1 MTDINPPGPRRLHN
15 ELLQRE
21 LSRRVLLR
29 NAAGGALGLTA
40 AGWLLGCGSD
50 SGSGTTASADSG
62 DVGGTLN
69 VLCWEGYTD
78 PSFTKPFEQANNV
91 KVNSTFI
98 GSNDELVAKL
108 RGAPDQFDLV
118 SPSSDTTNLLI
129 DNEQVQAINLDDVP
143 NAKTT
148 FEFFRTAPNVNVDG
162 NLYGVPMCWGFIP
175 LIYDEDAIKT
185 APDSWEALW
194 DPQYEDSISMW
205 QDISML
211 WTTGLLLGFENVYE
225 MSDDE
230 LEQVKNKLIEQ
241 KPNIRKYW
249 TTAGELTN
257 LFANNEVV
265 AGMSFGGLTVTQ
277 LRDQGRNVAEII
289 PKEGATSWFDSWM
302 ITAQSQNP
310 ATALAF
316 LDHLNT
322 PESQVKIAAATGYG
336 ITNENAVDK
345 VPKEYA
351 EVYHLDDPD
360 FIAGLDYWK
369 AVPDRQKYLDVLNA
383 VVAA

>member
-1 MTDINPPGPRRLHN
+1 MTEGNRSLPERDLFN
-15 ELLQRE
+15 RE
-21 LSRRVLLR
+21 VSRRVLLR
-29 NAAGGALGLTA
+29 GAAGGALGLTA
-40 AGWLLGCGSD
+40 AGWLLGCGDD
-50 SGSGTTASADSG
+50 SGTSSATTAAADG
-62 DVGGTLN
+62 EIGGTLN
-69 VLCWEGYTD
+69 ALCWEGYTD
-78 PSFTKPFEQANNV
+78 PSFTAPFEKKTGV
-91 KVNSTFI
+91 KINSTFI

-108 RGAPDQFDLV
+108 RGAPDQYDLV
-118 SPSSDTTNLLI
+118 TPSSDTTNLLI
-129 DNEQVQAINLDDVP
+129 DNDQVQPINLDDVP

-175 LIYDEDAIKT
+175 LIYDEDAVAK
-185 APDSWEALW
+185 APASWNDLW
-194 DPQYEDSISMW
+194 SPEYRDQVSMW

-211 WTTGLLLGFENVYE
+211 WTTGLLLGFDNIYE
-225 MSDDE
+225 MDDAE

-265 AGMSFGGLTVTQ
+265 IGMSFGGLTVTQ
-277 LRDQGRNVAEII
+277 LRDQGRNVNEIV
-289 PKEGATSWFDSWM
+289 PTEGATSWFDNWM

-310 ATALAF
+310 AAALAW

-322 PESQVKIAAATGYG
+322 PDSQKKIAAATGYG
-336 ITNENAVDK
+336 ICNENAVDL

-360 FIAGLDYWK
+360 FIAGLDYWQ

-383 VVAA
+383 VIAA

>member
-1 MTDINPPGPRRLHN
+1 MTESNRSQPERDLFNQDI
-15 ELLQRE
+15 
-21 LSRRVLLR
+21 SRRVLLR
-29 NAAGGALGLTA
+29 GAAGGALGLTA

-50 SGSGTTASADSG
+50 SGTTSATSASASG
-62 DVGGTLN
+62 EVGGTLN

-78 PSFTKPFEQANNV
+78 PSFAKPFEKKTGV
-91 KVNSTFI
+91 KINSTFI

-108 RGAPDQFDLV
+108 RGAPDQYDLV
-118 SPSSDTTNLLI
+118 TPSSDTTNLLI
-129 DNEQVQAINLDDVP
+129 DNDQVQAIDLEDVP

-175 LIYDEDAIKT
+175 LIYDRDVISKPPT
-185 APDSWEALW
+185 SWDDLW
-194 DPQYEDSISMW
+194 SPEYRDQISMW

-225 MSDDE
+225 MDDQE
-230 LEQVKNKLIEQ
+230 LEAVKNKLIEQ

-277 LRDQGRNVAEII
+277 LRDQGRNVAELI
-289 PKEGATSWFDSWM
+289 PEEGATSWFDNWM
-302 ITAQSQNP
+302 ITAQSQNT
-310 ATALAF
+310 ATALAW
-316 LDHLNT
+316 LDYLNE
-322 PESQVKIAAATGYG
+322 PETQVKIAAATGYG
-336 ITNENAVDK
+336 ICNENAVDL
-345 VPKEYA
+345 VPADYA